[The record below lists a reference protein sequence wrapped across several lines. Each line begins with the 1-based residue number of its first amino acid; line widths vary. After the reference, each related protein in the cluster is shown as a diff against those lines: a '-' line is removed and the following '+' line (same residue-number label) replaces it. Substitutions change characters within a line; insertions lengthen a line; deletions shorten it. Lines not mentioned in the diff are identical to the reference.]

1 MGRGKG
7 DAAPP
12 GKLDERPPF
21 SKNDERKR
29 AWHLLALKFW
39 FLRLVSNIFPSG
51 ATFCKK
57 SKSLKTFFIIYPP
70 AAQDVDNKISGG
82 EGNFLP
88 INQLLENTIS
98 RPCLLQQLFLFM
110 LRCFFVPNKLARL
123 GIKGFSTLSCSQ
135 SIL

>member
-29 AWHLLALKFW
+29 AWHLKFW

-57 SKSLKTFFIIYPP
+57 SES
-70 AAQDVDNKISGG
+70 
-82 EGNFLP
+82 
-88 INQLLENTIS
+88 
-98 RPCLLQQLFLFM
+98 
-110 LRCFFVPNKLARL
+110 
-123 GIKGFSTLSCSQ
+123 
-135 SIL
+135 